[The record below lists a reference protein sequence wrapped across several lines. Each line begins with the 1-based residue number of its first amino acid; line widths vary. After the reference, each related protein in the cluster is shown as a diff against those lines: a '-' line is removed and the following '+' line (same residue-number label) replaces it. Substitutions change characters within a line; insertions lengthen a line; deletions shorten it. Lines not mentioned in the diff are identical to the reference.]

1 MNGRKK
7 KERRQTWFKTKQKYG
22 YDFFDNTGGLSGDVN
37 GDEIINVLDIIL
49 TVNIILG
56 TAEYN
61 QSADI
66 NGDTVI
72 NVLDIVS
79 LVNLI
84 LGTQN

>member
-1 MNGRKK
+1 MIPRA
-7 KERRQTWFKTKQKYG
+7 QKYG
-22 YDFFDNTGGLSGDVN
+22 YDFFDNTDDLAGDVN
-37 GDEIINVLDIIL
+37 NDGIINVLDIIL

-56 TAEYN
+56 TADYN
-61 QSADI
+61 QSADV

-84 LGTQN
+84 LGTQS